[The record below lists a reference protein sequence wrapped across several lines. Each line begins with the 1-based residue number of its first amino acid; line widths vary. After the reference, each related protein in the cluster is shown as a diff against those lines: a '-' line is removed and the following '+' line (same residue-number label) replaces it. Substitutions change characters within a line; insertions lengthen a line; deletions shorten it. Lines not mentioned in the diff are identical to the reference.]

1 MLSPLM
7 NYFLYLF
14 VSRKEKSKIFPA
26 RFELATFRV
35 LGRRDNHYTTETT
48 VYNKGKIRGIIVI
61 LSLGRTRKFIL
72 LLLYNGVGEGWME
85 PLPGVFNMLQ
95 YFETMLPLVENLWSS

>member
-7 NYFLYLF
+7 NYFLHLF
-14 VSRKEKSKIFPA
+14 VSREEKSKMFPA

-35 LGRRDNHYTTETT
+35 LGGRDNHYTKETT
-48 VYNKGKIRGIIVI
+48 VYNKGKARGIIGI

-85 PLPGVFNMLQ
+85 PLLGVSDML
-95 YFETMLPLVENLWSS
+95 

>member
-14 VSRKEKSKIFPA
+14 VSRKEKSKMFPA

-35 LGRRDNHYTTETT
+35 WGGRDHRYTTETNVNKFNT
-48 VYNKGKIRGIIVI
+48 VYLFCLFWIYVR
-61 LSLGRTRKFIL
+61 
-72 LLLYNGVGEGWME
+72 
-85 PLPGVFNMLQ
+85 
-95 YFETMLPLVENLWSS
+95 

>member
-14 VSRKEKSKIFPA
+14 VSRKEKSKMFPA

-35 LGRRDNHYTTETT
+35 WGGRDNHYTTETT
-48 VYNKGKIRGIIVI
+48 VKKILYCLIVFFV
-61 LSLGRTRKFIL
+61 LN
-72 LLLYNGVGEGWME
+72 LYKIKQEDE
-85 PLPGVFNMLQ
+85 
-95 YFETMLPLVENLWSS
+95 

>member
-14 VSRKEKSKIFPA
+14 VSRKEKSKMFPA

-35 LGRRDNHYTTETT
+35 WGGRDNRYTTETNVNKFYT
-48 VYNKGKIRGIIVI
+48 VYLFCLFWIYVR
-61 LSLGRTRKFIL
+61 
-72 LLLYNGVGEGWME
+72 
-85 PLPGVFNMLQ
+85 
-95 YFETMLPLVENLWSS
+95 

>member
-14 VSRKEKSKIFPA
+14 VSRKEKSKMFPA

-35 LGRRDNHYTTETT
+35 WGGRDNHYTTETT
-48 VYNKGKIRGIIVI
+48 VK
-61 LSLGRTRKFIL
+61 KFST
-72 LLLYNGVGEGWME
+72 V
-85 PLPGVFNMLQ
+85 
-95 YFETMLPLVENLWSS
+95 

>member
-14 VSRKEKSKIFPA
+14 VSRKEKSKMFPA

-35 LGRRDNHYTTETT
+35 WGGRDNHYTTETT
-48 VYNKGKIRGIIVI
+48 DNKFYTVYLFCLFWIYVR
-61 LSLGRTRKFIL
+61 
-72 LLLYNGVGEGWME
+72 
-85 PLPGVFNMLQ
+85 
-95 YFETMLPLVENLWSS
+95 

>member
-14 VSRKEKSKIFPA
+14 VSRKEKSKMFPA

-35 LGRRDNHYTTETT
+35 WGERDNHYTTKTT
-48 VYNKGKIRGIIVI
+48 VNKFSTVYLFYLIWIYVR
-61 LSLGRTRKFIL
+61 
-72 LLLYNGVGEGWME
+72 
-85 PLPGVFNMLQ
+85 
-95 YFETMLPLVENLWSS
+95 

>member
-14 VSRKEKSKIFPA
+14 VSRKEKSKMFPA

-35 LGRRDNHYTTETT
+35 LGGRDNHYTTETMVNKFST
-48 VYNKGKIRGIIVI
+48 VYFFFVLNLYKI
-61 LSLGRTRKFIL
+61 KQ
-72 LLLYNGVGEGWME
+72 EDE
-85 PLPGVFNMLQ
+85 
-95 YFETMLPLVENLWSS
+95 

>member
-14 VSRKEKSKIFPA
+14 VSRKEKSKMFPA

-35 LGRRDNHYTTETT
+35 LGGRDNHYTTETNVNKFYT
-48 VYNKGKIRGIIVI
+48 VYLFCLFWIYVR
-61 LSLGRTRKFIL
+61 
-72 LLLYNGVGEGWME
+72 
-85 PLPGVFNMLQ
+85 
-95 YFETMLPLVENLWSS
+95 